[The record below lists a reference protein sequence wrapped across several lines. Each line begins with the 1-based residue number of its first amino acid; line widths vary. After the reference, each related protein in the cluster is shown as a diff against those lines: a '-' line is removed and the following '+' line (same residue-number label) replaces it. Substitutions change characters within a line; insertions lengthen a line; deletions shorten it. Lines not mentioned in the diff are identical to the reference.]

1 MEEGCHSAPY
11 SVSIVQYAKEAG
23 VLLTKGEVKIST
35 GSLYNAAVLNPSTS
49 LTT

>member
-23 VLLTKGEVKIST
+23 VLLTKGEVKI
-35 GSLYNAAVLNPSTS
+35 
-49 LTT
+49 